1 MKILLA
7 EDDLKLGKL
16 IIRMMKKEMHSV
28 DWVTDGEEACNYANS
43 TTYDVVIF
51 DWMLPVMSGIDA
63 SRKLRKSGYEGAI
76 LMLTARDTLEDRVAG
91 LDAGVDDYLVKPFEF
106 KELFARIRAL
116 SRRKFVPIEE
126 EVMNISDMVI
136 DLRNHRVNCGDQ
148 ELSLTPKE
156 FQLLE
161 LLARN
166 RNQILPKEMIIERVW
181 GFDREASSNTLEAC
195 MKLLRKK
202 IDPLGEKKYIRTVRG
217 VGYVIEDSY
226 AR

>member
-16 IIRMMKKEMHSV
+16 IVRMLTKEMYSV
-28 DWVTDGEEACNYANS
+28 DWVTDGEDAYDYASS

-51 DWMLPVMSGIDA
+51 DWMLPSISGIEA
-63 SRKLRKSGYEGAI
+63 SQRLRTSGYEGAI

-91 LDAGVDDYLVKPFEF
+91 LDSGVDDYLVKPFEF

-116 SRRKFVPIEE
+116 SRRMFVPIEQE
-126 EVMNISDMVI
+126 IVKISDMVI
-136 DLRNHRVNCGDQ
+136 DLRNHRVRCEDRV
-148 ELSLTPKE
+148 LSLTPKE

-161 LLARN
+161 LLVRN
-166 RNQILPKEMIIERVW
+166 RNQVLPKEMIIERVW
-181 GFDREASSNTLEAC
+181 GYDREASSNTLEAC

-202 IDPLGEKKYIRTVRG
+202 LDPLGEKKYIRTVRG
-217 VGYVIEDSY
+217 VGYVLEDFSC
-226 AR
+226 